1 MSSVFTRA
9 TAATEEPAFMDVISI
24 RMVRAAPV
32 PAVRVDLPATQ
43 VAISVVHRVQRKDL
57 QDVPPAVAAAVLR
70 Q

>member
-1 MSSVFTRA
+1 
-9 TAATEEPAFMDVISI
+9 MDAISI

-32 PAVRVDLPATQ
+32 LAVRVDLPATQ
-43 VAISVVHRVQRKDL
+43 VVISVVHRVQRKEL